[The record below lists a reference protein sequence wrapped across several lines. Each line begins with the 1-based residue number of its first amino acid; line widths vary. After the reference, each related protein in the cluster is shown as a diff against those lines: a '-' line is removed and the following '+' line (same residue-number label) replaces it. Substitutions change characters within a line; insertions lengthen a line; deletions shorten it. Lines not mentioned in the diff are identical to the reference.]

1 MVISFDLRSW
11 ENYSAKKMTKHP
23 LILVV
28 EDNPTQQRL
37 IGLLGN
43 RCSFEPVI
51 CGSCDDLLNLLS
63 ETPLEEF
70 QLVLMDWQITGDLD
84 GIGCTKLLREMES
97 GSGRRVPIIGM
108 TAYAMSG
115 DRETCMTAG
124 MDDYL
129 AKPFSIDQLQAVL
142 DKWLR
147 PSAMAS

>member
-1 MVISFDLRSW
+1 MSNF
-11 ENYSAKKMTKHP
+11 P

-28 EDNPTQQRL
+28 EDNPTQQKL
-37 IGLLGN
+37 VGLLGN
-43 RCSFEPVI
+43 RCGFEPVI
-51 CGSCDDLLNLLS
+51 CGSCDDLLEVLS

-70 QLVLMDWQITGDLD
+70 KLVLMDWQLSGGELD
-84 GIGCTKLLREMES
+84 GIGCTRLLRESES

-115 DRETCMTAG
+115 DREACMEAG

-129 AKPFSIDQLQAVL
+129 AKPFTIDQLQAIL